1 MQQKKYEAAFGNG
14 KIGKRRIDLMENIF
28 ESHKLQIE
36 EKQRIDEYIGLIE
49 DTVHKVQKRKLRG
62 KSCLAYVSE
71 VYRMNQ
77 KGICQDMSERKFLS
91 VVLGAKKK

>member
-1 MQQKKYEAAFGNG
+1 
-14 KIGKRRIDLMENIF
+14 MEDIF
-28 ESHKLQIE
+28 ESHELQIK

-62 KSCLAYVSE
+62 KSCLAFVSE

-77 KGICQDMSERKFLS
+77 KGICQGVSEQKFLS
-91 VVLGAKKK
+91 AVLGAKKK